1 MSILAMAEAH
11 VENVKQKIIE
21 LQAQKNMI
29 DTEILKLSNY
39 LKDCQ
44 TELSKEVTRDSVV
57 SE

>member
-21 LQAQKNMI
+21 LQTQKSMI
-29 DTEILKLSNY
+29 ESEILKLSNY

-44 TELSKEVTRDSVV
+44 NEISKEVTKDDV